1 MAVHVQVDEKAR
13 IVIDFWQSE
22 KGQKREFLT
31 VRRFYLKQDKWLPDP
46 KNGVYFTVENWQAL
60 IPKLR
65 EMIYYKTAPPGLL
78 HLNPTKSGRLLR
90 IRGEARRTI
99 FEEGMTMKVLLTK
112 RQVEATPMALDN
124 HLMGDKQDRLA
135 LWLTKGMVQ
144 AARNARGILSLLVKK
159 ERKKMKED
167 ELIGKLV
174 KDYRLNDDA
183 LLVCVI
189 LEDGTE
195 IRPQMSRGGEYY
207 LETE

>member
-1 MAVHVQVDEKAR
+1 
-13 IVIDFWQSE
+13 
-22 KGQKREFLT
+22 
-31 VRRFYLKQDKWLPDP
+31 
-46 KNGVYFTVENWQAL
+46 
-60 IPKLR
+60 
-65 EMIYYKTAPPGLL
+65 
-78 HLNPTKSGRLLR
+78 
-90 IRGEARRTI
+90 
-99 FEEGMTMKVLLTK
+99 MKVLLTK